1 MLKRILI
8 LAALGAL
15 AATVLLSGCGGKG
28 RDKVIARVGSVEF
41 TVADL
46 DRRFSELPPY
56 VQQQF
61 AGLEGKKE
69 LLSRLVDEEVMFQA
83 ARQAGY
89 ETNPDVTRAVDA
101 VKRRTMIQSYYTD
114 NIEGAVDVPE
124 DEVVAY
130 YQEHDEQFQRRAHVK
145 FRHIM
150 TNTRAEAEAARRR
163 VLAGEDFASVAR
175 DVSIDPGT
183 KEAGGLTRP
192 IAEGDA
198 LLSAGMSPEFIEGL
212 FDLKVGEVS
221 DPLRGD
227 KGWHIVR
234 LEEKTEAGTKPLED
248 VRDQIVRSLTPIKTR
263 EYYEVVLGDLK
274 RKLKASIDE
283 DAFRPQTRTEEE
295 LFTLAQESDDPA
307 QRLAYYGELIMG
319 YPDGEHADEAQFMI
333 GFIQAEE
340 LKNYDAA
347 RNAFERLLEKYPD
360 SELIDSANWMIE
372 NMGKETPPFDDSDI
386 VSPD

>member
-1 MLKRILI
+1 MVKRALLI
-8 LAALGAL
+8 AALGAL

-28 RDKVIARVGSVEF
+28 RERVIARVGSVEF

-46 DRRFSELPPY
+46 DRRLAELPPY

-69 LLSRLVDEEVMFQA
+69 FLNRLVEEEVMYQA

-89 ETNPDVTRAVDA
+89 QTHPDVKRAVEA
-101 VKRRTMIQSYYTD
+101 IERRTMIQSYYTD
-114 NIEGAVDVPE
+114 NIEGAVEVPE

-130 YQEHDEQFQRRAHVK
+130 YEEHDEQFQRRARIK

-150 TNTRAEAEAARRR
+150 TATRAQAAAARER
-163 VLAGEDFASVAR
+163 VLAGQDFASVAR

-192 IAEGDA
+192 ITEGDA
-198 LLSAGMSPEFIEGL
+198 LLSAGMSVEFIKSL

-234 LEEKTEAGTKPLED
+234 LEEKTPAGTKPLEE
-248 VRDQIVRSLTPIKTR
+248 VRDQIVRSLEPIKTR
-263 EYYEVVLGDLK
+263 EYYEVVLQDLK
-274 RKLKASIDE
+274 DKLKASIDE

-295 LFTLAQESDDPA
+295 LFTLAQETDDPLK
-307 QRLAYYGELIMG
+307 RLGYYGELVMG
-319 YPDGEHADEAQFMI
+319 YPEGEHADEAQFMI

-347 RNAFERLLEKYPD
+347 RNAFQRLLANYPD

-386 VSPD
+386 VAPD